1 MAEKIL
7 STRIQL
13 KVDTLENWQK
23 STLGLK
29 KGELALA
36 TVAASAGTGLSEP
49 VVMIK
54 VGEDGVKTFSQLE
67 WNVYAKASDVLSA
80 CKSEDALKTF
90 INGVIK
96 DAGIATDEALTA
108 LAGRVTTAEGE
119 IDALQSDLNTAS
131 TGLKARMTAAEGAID
146 ALEELVGDK
155 AVSTQ
160 ISTAIAELKLAET
173 YAPIGA
179 PAQALA
185 DAKAYTDE
193 KNTAM
198 DTRVKAVEDK
208 AHVHANAEELAKIAS
223 GDVAKWNAAEQNAKT
238 YADGLNT
245 AMDGRVADLEA
256 MFGDGEGTVESQIEA
271 AVNAEKERAMGV
283 EGGLE
288 NRLAA
293 VEGDYLK
300 AADKT
305 ALQDQITANDGDIAD
320 LKELVGD
327 KAVAEQITT
336 EVAKEAAI
344 ARAAEEKNAA
354 DIKAIADDYLVEADK
369 TELQGNIDSLA
380 DGAVKSNT
388 EAIAKLNA
396 NADTEGSVDYK
407 IAQKFA
413 TLMENPDD
421 AMNSIQELVD
431 WTTEHAADA
440 LEMSNQVTANKNAIA
455 TLNGD
460 ASTAGSVSKKIA
472 DAIAAENLGQY
483 ATDTEL
489 TALDGRVVAV
499 ENALNAENT
508 GLKAKMTAAEAD
520 IDALQEKVGD
530 KTVAVQ
536 ISEAIADENLAQYAK
551 ASDLTALDG
560 RVEVVEGKAHEHAN
574 SAELAK
580 IADGDKAKWDA
591 KVDSVT
597 AAADSGLKATRTGNA
612 VAIEIDDSITFVFD
626 CGNASV

>member
-1 MAEKIL
+1 MSEKIL

-36 TVAASAGTGLSEP
+36 TVAASAGTGLTEP

-80 CKSEDALKTF
+80 CKTEKGLTDF
-90 INGVIK
+90 INGVIA
-96 DAGIATDEALTA
+96 DAGIATDEALST
-108 LAGRVTTAEGE
+108 LAGRVDTAEDD
-119 IDALQSDLNTAS
+119 IDALQADLNTAE
-131 TGLKARMTAAEGAID
+131 TGLKARMTTAEDAID

-155 AVSTQ
+155 AVATQ

-179 PAQALA
+179 PAQALT
-185 DAKAYTDE
+185 DANAYTDE

-198 DTRVKAVEDK
+198 NTRVEALEAIDHDHSNKGVLDGITA
-208 AHVHANAEELAKIAS
+208 AKVSAW
-223 GDVAKWNAAEQNAKT
+223 DAAEQNAKT
-238 YADGLNT
+238 HANDLNT
-245 AMDGRVADLEA
+245 NMNTRVEALEDK
-256 MFGDGEGTVESQIEA
+256 FGDGEGNVESQIAA
-271 AVNAEKERAMGV
+271 AVKVEKERA
-283 EGGLE
+283 EGIESGL
-288 NRLAA
+288 RTDVDAIK
-293 VEGDYLK
+293 GDYLK

-305 ALQDQITANDGDIAD
+305 ALQDQITSNDGDITD

-327 KAVAEQITT
+327 TAVASQINTAV
-336 EVAKEAAI
+336 EAEAKI

-354 DIKAIADDYLVEADK
+354 DIKAISDDYLKAADK
-369 TELQGNIDSLA
+369 EELQGNIDSLA

-396 NADTEGSVDYK
+396 NAETEGSVDYK

-460 ASTAGSVSKKIA
+460 ASTAGSVDKKIA
-472 DAIAAENLGQY
+472 DAIADY
-483 ATDTEL
+483 ATDGEL
-489 TALDGRVVAV
+489 SALAGRVTTV
-499 ENALNAENT
+499 ESDLNTENT
-508 GLKAKMTAAEAD
+508 GLKAKMAAAESD

-536 ISEAIADENLAQYAK
+536 ISEAIAEENLAQYAK

-560 RVEVVEGKAHEHAN
+560 RVVTVEGKAHEHAN
-574 SAELAK
+574 KAELDK

-597 AAADSGLKATRTGNA
+597 AAADSGLKATRTDNA
-612 VAIEIDDSITFVFD
+612 VAIAIDDTITWVFD
-626 CGNASV
+626 CGDSGVTA